1 VALTGDDAATFSR
14 CISVGGVAVFPSDT
28 VYGLACEPDSKEAVQ
43 RLYLLKRRP
52 PDKPAAVMFFALD
65 LALAALP
72 ELGPR
77 TRGALDA
84 LLPGAVTL
92 LLPNPAR
99 RFPLACGVGG
109 EGIETLG
116 LRVPAWP
123 PALAALGDMGWPG
136 LQTSANVAGGPD
148 ARRLQDVPEAIRA
161 RADLVLDGG
170 ELPGTPS
177 TVVDLRGFERDGRWS
192 VVREGALAVGDVAAA
207 LGSPP

>member
-1 VALTGDDAATFSR
+1 MALTGDDAATFSR

-72 ELGPR
+72 ELGSR

-123 PALAALGDMGWPG
+123 PALAALGDVSWPV

-177 TVVDLRGFERDGRWS
+177 TVLDLRGFERDGRWS

>member
-1 VALTGDDAATFSR
+1 VALSADDAATFSR
-14 CISVGGVAVFPSDT
+14 CISVGGVAVFPADT
-28 VYGLACEPDSKEAVQ
+28 VYGLACEPDSKEAVR
-43 RLYLLKRRP
+43 RLYLLKRRR

-77 TRGALDA
+77 TSDAVGA

-99 RFPLACGVGG
+99 RFPLACGP
-109 EGIETLG
+109 EPETLG

-123 PALAALGDMGWPG
+123 PALAALGDMQWPV
-136 LQTSANVAGGPD
+136 LQSSANIAGGPD
-148 ARRLQDVPEAIRA
+148 ARSLENVPEAIRA

-170 ELPGTPS
+170 DLPGTPS
-177 TVVDLRGFERDGRWS
+177 TVVDLRGFESDGRWS
-192 VVREGALAVGDVAAA
+192 VVREGAVAVGDVAAA
-207 LGSPP
+207 LGSAP

>member
-1 VALTGDDAATFSR
+1 VALTAGDAATFSR
-14 CISVGGVAVFPSDT
+14 CISVAGVAVFPSDT

-43 RLYLLKRRP
+43 RLYLLKRRR

-72 ELGPR
+72 ELGQR
-77 TRGALDA
+77 TRAAVDV

-99 RFPLACGVGG
+99 RFPLACGPDPQ
-109 EGIETLG
+109 TLG

-123 PALAALGDMGWPG
+123 PALAALGDVSWPV
-136 LQTSANVAGGPD
+136 LQTSANVAGGPE
-148 ARRLQDVPEAIRA
+148 ARRLEDVPEAIRA

-177 TVVDLRGFERDGRWS
+177 TVIDLRGFERDGRWS
-192 VVREGALAVGDVAAA
+192 VVREGALAVGDIAAA
-207 LGSPP
+207 LGSAP